1 MAELYLGVESVMGST
16 ATKYETEGIVI
27 PGAAMPCDENIS
39 SVERWYVLS
48 VRPRYEMLATRYLEY
63 HRLNCFLPVYRS
75 VRRWKDRRKELHMT
89 LFPGYVFVN
98 LNLQNRMAF
107 LRAPGVLQFVVFQG
121 GPAAVPDS
129 EMRALQAGTSAPQGA
144 MPHPYLQEGCKVR
157 VKRGPL
163 AGTEGRLIRRKERF
177 RLVLSIDLIMR
188 SVMFEVDEADVE
200 PL

>member
-1 MAELYLGVESVMGST
+1 MAELYSGAERAMENT
-16 ATKYETEGIVI
+16 ATNYESQKIFI
-27 PGAAMPCDENIS
+27 PGTALACDEITS
-39 SVERWYVLS
+39 PVERWYVLS
-48 VRPRYEMLATRYLEY
+48 VRPRYEKQVTRYLEY

-75 VRRWKDRRKELHMT
+75 VRRWKDRRKELDMT

-98 LNLQNRMAF
+98 LDLKNRLAF

-121 GPAAVPDS
+121 GAAAVPDS
-129 EMRALQAGTSAPQGA
+129 EMRALQAGMSASLRA
-144 MPHPYLQEGCKVR
+144 MPHPYLCQGCMVR

-163 AGTEGRLIRRKERF
+163 VGMEGRLIRRKDRF

-188 SVMFEVDEADVE
+188 SVMFEVDEADVA